1 MKKENEKKRK
11 MEYSIN
17 REKLLKLITDGEID
31 MKIIKEVTIEKLNVE
46 KIMENGGVIAGSYAG
61 YLAGINKEYN
71 DIDIFKYK
79 QYYGGEKRE
88 GKKIEII
95 IKYDWEKALM
105 QEMKKEIEIEGEKYE
120 GKLITFASFIIHL
133 FDLDCCRYCVIPTI
147 DRKYYLM
154 TCSTGKRFLDE
165 KVNYV
170 DEYNARSLKVQARVY
185 KYAQRGIKTLIQ
197 KPDTI
202 NYTSIYGY
210 AKQNHTYGIVHDK
223 RHIEW
228 FLYHQ
233 HGININELFFKHKNK
248 DIINSLNDISNFLD
262 LHHPNNQVKLKI
274 INAINNPYGKI
285 SSRSL
290 SSLPKSWSKFK
301 IADLHYLI
309 PISHQKY
316 IYWIDILFSN
326 SSLNITSV
334 SCSSSESSSSFSL
347 RSNKIR
353 NYIFKHGKS
362 SSFNLKY
369 LQTLAKNTVST
380 SFLSSYIDFYLPYS
394 KSPKV
399 KKSSHYKPSHSIPS
413 HSIPSHSIPSH
424 SIPSHSIPSHS
435 SVSLSSTSSLQPTVL
450 SSTSS
455 LQPTVLLS
463 ETTLPSY
470 ILPTNIKKDPY
481 DKIERNK
488 NTSNVSDLF
497 DEDALSI
504 LKTKW

>member
-1 MKKENEKKRK
+1 MMKKENEKEQK
-11 MEYSIN
+11 MEYTIN
-17 REKLLKLITDGEID
+17 REKLLKLITEGEID
-31 MKIIKEVTIEKLNVE
+31 MKVIKEVTKEIEKLNVE
-46 KIMENGGVIAGSYAG
+46 KIMKSGGVIAGSYAG

-71 DIDIFKYK
+71 DIDIFKYEE
-79 QYYGGEKRE
+79 YYGAEKRE
-88 GKKIEII
+88 GKQIEII

-105 QEMKKEIEIEGEKYE
+105 QEMEKEIEIEGEKYE

-147 DRKYYLM
+147 DKKYYLM

-165 KVNYV
+165 KINYV

-197 KPDTI
+197 KPDTV

-210 AKQNHTYGIVHDK
+210 AKHDRTVGIVHDK

-233 HGININELFFKHKNK
+233 HGININELFFKHKNT

-262 LHHPNNQVKLKI
+262 LHHPNNQLKLKI

-290 SSLPKSWSKFK
+290 CSLPKSWSKFK
-301 IADLHYLI
+301 IGDLHYLI

-326 SSLNITSV
+326 SSFNITSV
-334 SCSSSESSSSFSL
+334 SCLSSESSESFSL

-353 NYIFKHGKS
+353 NYIYKHGKS
-362 SSFNLKY
+362 SSFNLSY
-369 LQTLAKNTVST
+369 LQNLAKNTPSS

-399 KKSSHYKPSHSIPS
+399 KKSSKSKPSSKPSKSKSSQFIPPPLYQPSYQPSI
-413 HSIPSHSIPSH
+413 
-424 SIPSHSIPSHS
+424 
-435 SVSLSSTSSLQPTVL
+435 SSTLPSNSA
-450 SSTSS
+450 S
-455 LQPTVLLS
+455 LLS
-463 ETTLPSY
+463 ETILPSY
-470 ILPTNIKKDPY
+470 IHPNKSKT
-481 DKIERNK
+481 KITSHNQTNK
-488 NTSNVSDLF
+488 NTGNVSDLF

>member
-1 MKKENEKKRK
+1 MMKKENEKEQK
-11 MEYSIN
+11 MEYTIN
-17 REKLLKLITDGEID
+17 REKLLKLITEGEID
-31 MKIIKEVTIEKLNVE
+31 MKVIKEVTKEIEKLNVE
-46 KIMENGGVIAGSYAG
+46 KIMKSGGVIAGSYAG

-71 DIDIFKYK
+71 DIDIFKYEE
-79 QYYGGEKRE
+79 YYGAEKRE
-88 GKKIEII
+88 GKQIEII

-105 QEMKKEIEIEGEKYE
+105 QEMEKEIEIEGEKYE

-147 DRKYYLM
+147 DKKYYLM

-165 KVNYV
+165 KINYV
-170 DEYNARSLKVQARVY
+170 DEYNARSLKVQAIVY

-197 KPDTI
+197 KPDTV

-210 AKQNHTYGIVHDK
+210 AKHDRTVGIVHDK

-233 HGININELFFKHKNK
+233 HGININELFFKHKNT

-262 LHHPNNQVKLKI
+262 LHHPNNQLKLKI

-290 SSLPKSWSKFK
+290 CSLPKSWSKFK
-301 IADLHYLI
+301 IGDLHYLI

-326 SSLNITSV
+326 SS
-334 SCSSSESSSSFSL
+334 
-347 RSNKIR
+347 
-353 NYIFKHGKS
+353 
-362 SSFNLKY
+362 FNLSY
-369 LQTLAKNTVST
+369 LQNLAKNTPSS
-380 SFLSSYIDFYLPYS
+380 SFISSYIDFYLPYS

-399 KKSSHYKPSHSIPS
+399 KKSSKSKPSSKPSKSKSSQFIPPPLYQPSYQPSI
-413 HSIPSHSIPSH
+413 
-424 SIPSHSIPSHS
+424 
-435 SVSLSSTSSLQPTVL
+435 SSTLPSNSA
-450 SSTSS
+450 S
-455 LQPTVLLS
+455 LLS
-463 ETTLPSY
+463 ETILPSY
-470 ILPTNIKKDPY
+470 IHPNKSKT
-481 DKIERNK
+481 KITSHNQTNK
-488 NTSNVSDLF
+488 NTGNVSDLF